1 MRGDSA
7 DALEGDGVRAAEGLR
22 HDLGKAIRF
31 SAADLVEAS
40 DEALRERLREDVL
53 RTRRGAA
60 GIRSAAEVF
69 EDWRHR
75 EEERLPAGPPRAIVR
90 TLSSLIEEIR
100 LLAVEIDRLD
110 RTGLDRLD
118 DLTVRVGERCRA
130 LVASAREAERGGR

>member
-7 DALEGDGVRAAEGLR
+7 DALEGDGVRAAEALR

-31 SAADLVEAS
+31 SAPESVEAS
-40 DEALRERLREDVL
+40 EEALRERLRDDVL
-53 RTRRGAA
+53 RTRRGVAA
-60 GIRSAAEVF
+60 VQPAAEVF

-90 TLSSLIEEIR
+90 ALSSLIEEIR
-100 LLAVEIDRLD
+100 PLAEEIDRLD

-118 DLTVRVGERCRA
+118 DLTIRVGERCRA
-130 LVASAREAERGGR
+130 LVASAREAERDER